1 MKFVNITEN
10 GITKV
15 ILDLEASTYK
25 AYKFDLR
32 DTICEFEGT
41 HDFDFTIVNEF
52 LDSQDEATIRY
63 IARTF
68 INMRRCIANSYH
80 DDPAADTCVG
90 ELSKFMKDLFDNLPM
105 SSTGNLF
112 GDLYNFSAKY
122 TTSGKADSHANSRQM
137 LVAASLLSA
146 LCIMII
152 HDFKTHFTD
161 VDNPLQILY
170 PVFEEAIRDCGVDGT
185 KEFVEENRTLVS
197 NMDDDTAS
205 WVIESIYINDCML
218 RKHTPLLPM
227 DMYVVENYTQRI
239 LGSKIYAA
247 SKRIKQ
253 MNEINE
259 VEEQQRMENNEI
271 PFTPL
276 TDEEIKEFNKE
287 VEHVKLEPIRDAL
300 KDILRV
306 IRLTVMYFYHH
317 MPETENVDNP
327 LSVDDLIDGVSEA
340 IDTAIMD
347 VDKMDDAE
355 LARIKGHYNLTRDAY
370 RLVAMYLPDGLLT
383 EPYKPV
389 PYQDYNSVA
398 HAIDPYTAYLRKV
411 FDIYQILRTPAQK
424 YRGADLGYS
433 SAITLKEALNDY
445 PGGKFISRTV
455 LPENVMYDL
464 PRYVTLQEPILCFA
478 YSTWIQ
484 GWADENLEYDKHEFL
499 SFVTNHS
506 QDVSD
511 YIELKHLGNLPDD
524 KQVDSMCT
532 LFYRWFLKEQSS
544 K

>member
-1 MKFVNITEN
+1 V
-10 GITKV
+10 
-15 ILDLEASTYK
+15 
-25 AYKFDLR
+25 
-32 DTICEFEGT
+32 
-41 HDFDFTIVNEF
+41 
-52 LDSQDEATIRY
+52 
-63 IARTF
+63 
-68 INMRRCIANSYH
+68 
-80 DDPAADTCVG
+80 
-90 ELSKFMKDLFDNLPM
+90 
-105 SSTGNLF
+105 
-112 GDLYNFSAKY
+112 
-122 TTSGKADSHANSRQM
+122 
-137 LVAASLLSA
+137 
-146 LCIMII
+146 
-152 HDFKTHFTD
+152 
-161 VDNPLQILY
+161 
-170 PVFEEAIRDCGVDGT
+170 
-185 KEFVEENRTLVS
+185 
-197 NMDDDTAS
+197 
-205 WVIESIYINDCML
+205 
-218 RKHTPLLPM
+218 
-227 DMYVVENYTQRI
+227 YVVENYTQRI

-253 MNEINE
+253 MNEINK

-271 PFTPL
+271 SVTPL

-317 MPETENVDNP
+317 IPETENVDNP

-370 RLVAMYLPDGLLT
+370 RLVAMYLPDGLFT
-383 EPYKPV
+383 EHYNPV
-389 PYQDYNSVA
+389 PYTDYNSVT
-398 HAIDPYTAYLRKV
+398 HVIDPHTAYLRKV